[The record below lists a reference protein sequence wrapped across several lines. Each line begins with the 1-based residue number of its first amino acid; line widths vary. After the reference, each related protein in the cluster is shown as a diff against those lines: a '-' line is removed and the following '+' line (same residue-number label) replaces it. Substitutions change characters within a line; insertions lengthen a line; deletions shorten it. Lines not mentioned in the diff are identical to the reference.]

1 MMAAA
6 RARRLAAAARRL
18 CNDAENWIYSYL
30 PTRIYELNFV
40 AMYTDFAAGGTA
52 AGGHSARG
60 GASPM
65 SILLFLHRWVGVVL
79 ALFMLVWFSTGLSI
93 AFIGSPTIDRAQRL
107 AHAAALAPQDGW
119 LSLGEALSASASAR
133 AQASKASREAGGM
146 GGGMGH
152 ARHEH
157 SGGAKSERGVVDAR
171 LLRVGDEP
179 IWLIEDDASRRFALS
194 ATNGA
199 LIAFDQQAAE
209 RIARDWLGAPSLL
222 YLDTVDTAIGLRNAE
237 TLKPFHR
244 FATGD
249 AAGTQII
256 VSARTGEVAQVA
268 TRVERAFVY
277 AGNWLHLFRWLDA
290 LGAGDY
296 RRDALTY
303 AGFFAAI
310 GAFSGVVIGWIKWK
324 PGFFG
329 RPTYARGRTQPYR
342 ESWLKYHFWA
352 GLIGGAFAF
361 GWAASGF
368 LSTNPGQIFSQA
380 TASREELARYRGV
393 ALPQAIVDWRPSA
406 ALGLSTDVVELAWSR
421 LGEEALLIAQS
432 RDGARRAVAAPGA
445 VAGLAEDALL
455 AAAHRLKEGVAIASA
470 ETLAEYDSY
479 YFANHRQTALDKPLP
494 VLRVDFADAERTS
507 LYIDP
512 ADGRLLAKFDTSRR
526 VYRWLYSAVHH
537 WDFGWF
543 RNHWLWWG
551 WMGVWVSFGVALSA
565 SAVVLAWRRLRRS
578 LPVAA
583 PASGERRARR
593 AAQTA

>member
-1 MMAAA
+1 
-6 RARRLAAAARRL
+6 
-18 CNDAENWIYSYL
+18 
-30 PTRIYELNFV
+30 
-40 AMYTDFAAGGTA
+40 
-52 AGGHSARG
+52 
-60 GASPM
+60 M

-107 AHAAALAPQDGW
+107 AHAPALLPQDGW
-119 LSLGEALSASASAR
+119 LSLGEALTASAPAR
-133 AQASKASREAGGM
+133 AQAVKAGGGGMVGGGM
-146 GGGMGH
+146 GGGAGR
-152 ARHEH
+152 ARADH
-157 SGGAKSERGVVDAR
+157 GGAKSERGVADAR
-171 LLRVGDEP
+171 LLRIGEEP
-179 IWLIEDDASRRFALS
+179 VWLVEDDAGRRFALS
-194 ATNGA
+194 ATTGA
-199 LIAFDQQAAE
+199 LLEFDREAAE

-222 YLDTVDTAIGLRNAE
+222 YLDTVEAAVGLRNAE
-237 TLKPFHR
+237 ALKPFHR
-244 FATGD
+244 FAVGD

-256 VSARTGEVAQVA
+256 VSARSGEVAQVA

-303 AGFFAAI
+303 AGFFAAV
-310 GAFSGVVIGWIKWK
+310 GAFTGIVLGWIKWK

-352 GLIGGAFAF
+352 GLIGGTFAF

-380 TASREELARYRGV
+380 TASREELGRYRGGG
-393 ALPQAIVDWRPSA
+393 LPQTLREWRPSA
-406 ALGLSTDVVELAWSR
+406 ALGLSAEVVELSWSR
-421 LGEEALLIAQS
+421 LGEEALLIARS
-432 RDGARRAVAAPGA
+432 RDGARRAVSAPGA
-445 VAGLAEDALL
+445 VASLGEPALR
-455 AAAHRLKEGVAIASA
+455 AAAERLKEGVAIAGA
-470 ETLAEYDSY
+470 ETLADYDSY

-507 LYIDP
+507 LYIDL

-526 VYRWLYSAVHH
+526 AYRWLYSAVHH

-551 WMGVWVSFGVALSA
+551 WMGVWISFGVALSA

-578 LPVAA
+578 LPA
-583 PASGERRARR
+583 PQAASGEKRESR

>member
-1 MMAAA
+1 
-6 RARRLAAAARRL
+6 
-18 CNDAENWIYSYL
+18 
-30 PTRIYELNFV
+30 
-40 AMYTDFAAGGTA
+40 
-52 AGGHSARG
+52 
-60 GASPM
+60 M

-107 AHAAALAPQDGW
+107 AHAPTLAPQDGW

-133 AQASKASREAGGM
+133 AQAVEGGRRGRGGM
-146 GGGMGH
+146 AAAWRH

-157 SGGAKSERGVVDAR
+157 SGGAKGERGVVDAR

-179 IWLIEDDASRRFALS
+179 IWLVEDDAGRRFALS

-199 LIAFDQQAAE
+199 LIEFDQQAAE

-222 YLDTVDTAIGLRNAE
+222 YLDTVDTAVGLRNAE

-256 VSARTGEVAQVA
+256 VSARTGEVAQAA

-303 AGFFAAI
+303 VGFFAAI
-310 GAFSGVVIGWIKWK
+310 GAFTGVVIGWIKWK

-352 GLIGGAFAF
+352 GLIGGTFAF
-361 GWAASGF
+361 VLGGERLSLHQSGADILAGDGEPRGARA
-368 LSTNPGQIFSQA
+368 LS
-380 TASREELARYRGV
+380 RGRRFR
-393 ALPQAIVDWRPSA
+393 RPSSIGGPRRA
-406 ALGLSTDVVELAWSR
+406 RPLR
-421 LGEEALLIAQS
+421 
-432 RDGARRAVAAPGA
+432 RCRGARLEPPRRG
-445 VAGLAEDALL
+445 G
-455 AAAHRLKEGVAIASA
+455 AAHRAIARRRAPRCLWRRAASRPRRAIAARRGASA
-470 ETLAEYDSY
+470 EGGRRHRLAARLLADYDFY

-551 WMGVWVSFGVALSA
+551 WMGVWISFGVALSA

-578 LPVAA
+578 LPFRADA
-583 PASGERRARR
+583 GERRKARAPR
-593 AAQTA
+593 RPDRLIALRLISRFIS

>member
-1 MMAAA
+1 M
-6 RARRLAAAARRL
+6 
-18 CNDAENWIYSYL
+18 
-30 PTRIYELNFV
+30 
-40 AMYTDFAAGGTA
+40 
-52 AGGHSARG
+52 
-60 GASPM
+60 
-65 SILLFLHRWVGVVL
+65 
-79 ALFMLVWFSTGLSI
+79 ALFMLVWFATGLSI

-107 AHAAALAPQDGW
+107 AHASALLPQDGW
-119 LSLGEALSASASAR
+119 LSLGEALRASAAAR
-133 AQASKASREAGGM
+133 AQASKAGGEAA
-146 GGGMGH
+146 GGGMAH

-157 SGGAKSERGVVDAR
+157 SDGAETERGVVDAR
-171 LLRVGDEP
+171 LLRVGGEP
-179 IWLIEDDASRRFALS
+179 IWLVEDDAGRRFALA
-194 ATNGA
+194 ATTGA
-199 LIAFDQQAAE
+199 LIEFDREAAE

-222 YLDTVDTAIGLRNAE
+222 YLDTVDSPVGVRNAE

-244 FATGD
+244 FAIGD
-249 AAGTQII
+249 SAGAQII
-256 VSARTGEVAQVA
+256 VSARTGEVAQAA

-310 GAFSGVVIGWIKWK
+310 GAFTGVVLGWIKWK

-352 GLIGGAFAF
+352 GLIGGTFAF

-380 TASREELARYRGV
+380 TASRDELTRYRG
-393 ALPQAIVDWRPSA
+393 AGLPQAVVDWRPTA
-406 ALGLSTDVVELAWSR
+406 ALDLSADVVELDVVELAWSR
-421 LGEEALLIAQS
+421 LGEEALLVAQS

-445 VAGLAEDALL
+445 VSGLGEQSLL
-455 AAAHRLKEGVAIASA
+455 AAARRLKEGVAIAST
-470 ETLAEYDSY
+470 ETLADYDSY

-512 ADGRLLAKFDTSRR
+512 ADGRLLAKFDASRR

-543 RNHWLWWG
+543 RNRSFWYG
-551 WMGVWVSFGVALSA
+551 WMGVWISFGVAFSA
-565 SAVVLAWRRLRRS
+565 SAVVLAWRRLRRTI
-578 LPVAA
+578 PVPA

-593 AAQTA
+593 AAQAA